1 MNRVAL
7 IVFVLA
13 GLLLSGQARGGV
25 DSGRL
30 GSLVTEAE
38 ASGFARATPLAVV
51 VEIVDRLGESGL
63 VSVGSIGRTHG
74 GREIPVMVVAD
85 PPVAWGAGRPAEG
98 AGGVGDRLVVLLFG
112 SIHAGEVCGSDG
124 LLMLVRDLVTAR
136 GLGEDTL
143 LDDLVLCVVPVYNA
157 DGHANRAAGNRAGQ
171 NGPAEMGERANGQG
185 LDLNRD
191 WVKMDAPETRAMVG
205 FLNAWDPEVIVDTH
219 TTNGSKHRF
228 TLTYQGPKHPA
239 GDAGVIGWVRDEFL
253 PAVDARF
260 EAATGY
266 DAFFYGNFAEGHTKW
281 TTYPAEPWYGVA
293 YRGLRGRV
301 SVLTEAYAYATFEDR
316 VRSTEAFCRE
326 VLREAAARKAEIRAL
341 VDGADDRAAEAGR
354 VGAAFAVKTEAR
366 AFVEKAELL
375 GYEEYDEA
383 GERVEV
389 ELETAEPRSY
399 ALPVFNDFVA
409 TEVVARPAAYVVPAG
424 YGEVIDRLRGHGVRL
439 HVVGEGGGGVVEAG
453 VYRVV
458 SVERSERAWQN
469 RKMMSLEVELE
480 AGSVEVRAGDVIVRT
495 DQALG
500 TLAAYMLEPRATG
513 GLAAWGFFPG
523 LVEGG
528 GYPVVRLG
536 EGALEG
542 LAAD

>member
-1 MNRVAL
+1 MNRFAL
-7 IVFVLA
+7 IVLVLA
-13 GLLLSGQARGGV
+13 GLLLSGQARWGV

-38 ASGFARATPLAVV
+38 ASGFERATPMAGVV
-51 VEIVDRLGESGL
+51 GLVDRLGSSGL
-63 VSVGSIGRTHG
+63 VSVGSLGRTHG
-74 GREIPVMVVAD
+74 GREMPVMVVAD
-85 PPVAWGAGRPAEG
+85 PPVAWGAGRP
-98 AGGVGDRLVVLLFG
+98 GGVGDRLVVLLFG
-112 SIHAGEVCGSDG
+112 SIHGGEMCGTEA
-124 LLMLVRDLVTAR
+124 LLMLVRDLVSAR
-136 GLGEDTL
+136 EAGEDRL

-157 DGHANRAAGNRAGQ
+157 DGHASRAAGNRAGQ
-171 NGPAEMGERANGQG
+171 NGPAQKGERVNGQG

-191 WVKMDAPETRAMVG
+191 WLKMDAPETRAMVG
-205 FLNAWDPEVIVDTH
+205 FMNAWDPEVIVDTH

-239 GDAGVIGWVRDEFL
+239 GDAGVIGWVRDGFL

-266 DAFFYGNFAEGHTKW
+266 DAFFYGNFAAGHTKW

-316 VRSTEAFCRE
+316 VKSTEAFCRE

-341 VDGADDRAAEAGR
+341 VDGADARAAEAGR
-354 VGAAFAVKTEAR
+354 VGAVLAVKTEAR
-366 AFVEKAELL
+366 AFAEKAELL

-409 TEVVARPAAYVVPAG
+409 TEVVSRPAGYVVPAG
-424 YGEVIDRLRGHGVRL
+424 FGEVIDRLRGHGVEMT
-439 HVVGEGGGGVVEAG
+439 VVEKGGEFEAG
-453 VYRVV
+453 VYRIV

-469 RKMMSLEVELE
+469 RKMMELEVELE
-480 AGSVEVRAGDVIVRT
+480 AGSVEVKPGDVVVRT

-523 LVEGG
+523 LAEGG
-528 GYPVVRLG
+528 GYPIVRV
-536 EGALEG
+536 GAGAVEALTG
-542 LAAD
+542 G